1 MGKKIAEWYI
11 NHKGKIFVAMFVVI
25 VVILVSIIVNLLNT
39 LQLNKAETNTEPSQ
53 NIAQENTPIGNFT
66 DIYVSDDQSV
76 VTGDSVGASK
86 VTAMETIE
94 QFVKICNEKKVE
106 EAYNLLSDECKEEV
120 YPSIDSFRNNYYNK
134 IFNGKKKNISVENW
148 AGNIYKV
155 TFENDALSTG
165 VYTQEGT
172 IQDYITVLALE
183 NNEFRLNINNYI
195 GKEEINKVDNDSSN
209 IAITVLKSDT
219 YMDYQTYTFSITNN
233 TNNTILL
240 DDKFDTN
247 NTYIQDENGNQYN
260 AYIQELSEA
269 QLTVTPGETKELTIK
284 YYNRYGTT
292 KKISKIVFNK
302 VILNYNEVAVKET
315 TSIKIGL

>member
-1 MGKKIAEWYI
+1 MKKSLAEWYI
-11 NHKGKIFVAMFVVI
+11 KNKAKIWTVI
-25 VVILVSIIVNLLNT
+25 VCIIVIVLINRLLVFIAKKNNDKQSNIIYNNSQTEQKPVYNSVSLESTQSAT
-39 LQLNKAETNTEPSQ
+39 LGEDMNEYQAELLGT
-53 NIAQENTPIGNFT
+53 I
-66 DIYVSDDQSV
+66 DQFI
-76 VTGDSVGASK
+76 TY
-86 VTAMETIE
+86 
-94 QFVKICNEKKVE
+94 CNEQKVE